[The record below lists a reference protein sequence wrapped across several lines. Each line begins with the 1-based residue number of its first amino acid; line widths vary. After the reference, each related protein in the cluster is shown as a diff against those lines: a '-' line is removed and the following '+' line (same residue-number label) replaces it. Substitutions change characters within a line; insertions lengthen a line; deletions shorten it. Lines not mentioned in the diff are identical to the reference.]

1 MPFTPET
8 FNSTRT
14 NLGQNIPTG
23 ISTALHHVPSTA
35 TTTGKGFAYDSLSG
49 GSCVCFVGSVFDL
62 YDARSGRLDSL
73 NLKFRFQTSKKL
85 LKPQF
90 QALSSLYDP
99 NPVIWI
105 LCFHHH
111 LLSKDVAWGSAD
123 TLHLEPCSVP
133 WLSISA

>member
-73 NLKFRFQTSKKL
+73 NLKVSFPNIKETPQTAFPS
-85 LKPQF
+85 
-90 QALSSLYDP
+90 ALFPL
-99 NPVIWI
+99 
-105 LCFHHH
+105 
-111 LLSKDVAWGSAD
+111 
-123 TLHLEPCSVP
+123 
-133 WLSISA
+133 